1 MRRLLPS
8 AAAVAAVTLTLAACG
23 GGGGESAAPA
33 ASVSD
38 PSKVSGE
45 VTWWDTTR
53 PDSEGPT
60 FQALIK
66 EFQAKYPQVKVNY
79 VNVPSD
85 QAQNQ
90 FQTAA
95 QAGTGAPDV
104 IRSEVAWTSQFA
116 SLGYLQPL
124 DGSRA
129 VDKPEDFLPGPL
141 SSTKFGGKTYAV
153 PQVTDTLALIY
164 NKRLLKEAY
173 HEEALKT
180 IAELKQTALDVKA
193 KTGAQ
198 GLALNVDSYF
208 LLPFMYGE
216 GGDLLDVANKKIVVN
231 SPANVKAMETVSDLI
246 SSGAAAKPATTESYA
261 NAMTA
266 LKEGKAAMI
275 YNGPWALSEI
285 YQGKE
290 FKDKANLG
298 IAPVPAGSMKAAAP
312 TGGWNLAIYS
322 RLEEHPGGVRVR
334 PLHDHGGGPGED
346 RQGDQPAAD
355 QDLRLRQPRRPGQR
369 GRVGVQADHGHRR
382 AAPVDPRGRPALP
395 AAAGGLSGA
404 RRRQVRARGH
414 AQAGRRAVPRDHEG
428 LELTRGGVDRTG
440 EGRGRRRPR
449 QSP

>member
-1 MRRLLPS
+1 MRRFLPS
-8 AAAVAAVTLTLAACG
+8 AAAVACVLAVSACG
-23 GGGGESAAPA
+23 GGGGETAAPPA
-33 ASVSD
+33 QVSD

-95 QAGTGAPDV
+95 QAGSGAPDV

-124 DGSRA
+124 DGTRA
-129 VDKPEDFLPGPL
+129 VDQPDDFLPGPL
-141 SSTKFGGKTYAV
+141 SSTKFNGKTYAV

-164 NKRLLKEAY
+164 NKRLLKEAG
-173 HEEALKT
+173 HEEPPRT

-193 KTGAQ
+193 KTGAA

-231 SPANVKAMETVSDLI
+231 SPANVKAMQTVADLI
-246 SSGAAAKPATTESYA
+246 SSGAAPKPATTESYA

-290 FKDKANLG
+290 FKDKKNLG
-298 IAPVPAGSMKAAAP
+298 IAPVPAGSVKAAAP
-312 TGGWNLAIYS
+312 TGGWNLAIYAGS
-322 RLEEHPGGVRVR
+322 KNI
-334 PLHDHGGGPGED
+334 
-346 RQGDQPAAD
+346 PAAYEF
-355 QDLRLRQPRRPGQR
+355 
-369 GRVGVQADHGHRR
+369 
-382 AAPVDPRGRPALP
+382 
-395 AAAGGLSGA
+395 
-404 RRRQVRARGH
+404 VRFMTTTE
-414 AQAGRRAVPRDHEG
+414 AQAKIAKEISLLPTRTSAYANPDVQGNPDVAVFKPIMDTAVPRPWIPEG
-428 LELTRGGVDRTG
+428 GQLFQPLLEGYQALVGGKSGPADMLKGVD
-440 EGRGRRRPR
+440 EQYRGIMKDW
-449 QSP
+449 S

>member
-8 AAAVAAVTLTLAACG
+8 AAVVASLALAISACG
-23 GGGGESAAPA
+23 GGGGGTAAPPTQ
-33 ASVSD
+33 VSD

-66 EFQAKYPQVKVNY
+66 EFEAEYPQVKVNY

-129 VDKPEDFLPGPL
+129 VDRPEDFLPGPL
-141 SSTKFGGKTYAV
+141 SSTKYDGKTYAV

-164 NKRLLKEAY
+164 NKRLLKEAG
-173 HEEALKT
+173 HEEPPRT

-193 KTGAQ
+193 KTGAA

-216 GGDLLDVANKKIVVN
+216 GGDLLDVAAKKIVVN
-231 SPANVKAMETVSDLI
+231 SPANVKAMETVADLI
-246 SSGAAAKPATTESYA
+246 SSGAAPKPATTESYA

-285 YQGKE
+285 HQGKE
-290 FKDKANLG
+290 FQDTANLG
-298 IAPVPAGSMKAAAP
+298 IAPVPAGSVKAAAP
-312 TGGWNLAIYS
+312 TGGWNLAVYAGSKNI
-322 RLEEHPGGVRVR
+322 
-334 PLHDHGGGPGED
+334 
-346 RQGDQPAAD
+346 PAA
-355 QDLRLRQPRRPGQR
+355 
-369 GRVGVQADHGHRR
+369 
-382 AAPVDPRGRPALP
+382 
-395 AAAGGLSGA
+395 SEF
-404 RRRQVRARGH
+404 VRFMTTAE
-414 AQAGRRAVPRDHEG
+414 AQAKIAKEISLLPTRTSAYADPAVQGNADVAVFKPIMDTAVPRPWIPEG
-428 LELTRGGVDRTG
+428 GQLFQPLLEGYQALVGGKSAPADMLKGVD
-440 EGRGRRRPR
+440 EQYRGIMKDW
-449 QSP
+449 S

>member
-8 AAAVAAVTLTLAACG
+8 AAAVAALVLMVSACG
-23 GGGGESAAPA
+23 GGGETAAPPTQ
-33 ASVSD
+33 VSD
-38 PSKVSGE
+38 PSQVSGE

-66 EFQAKYPQVKVNY
+66 EFQAKYPKVKVNY

-95 QAGTGAPDV
+95 QAGSGAPDV

-124 DGSRA
+124 DGTRA

-141 SSTKFGGKTYAV
+141 SSTKYNEKTYAV

-164 NKRLLKEAY
+164 NKRLLKEAG
-173 HEEALKT
+173 HEEAPKT
-180 IAELKQTALDVKA
+180 LAELKQTALDVKA
-193 KTGAQ
+193 KTDAE
-198 GLALNVDSYF
+198 GLALNVDAYF

-216 GGDLLDVANKKIVVN
+216 GGDLLDVTNKKIVVN
-231 SPANVKAMETVSDLI
+231 SPANVKAMENVVDLM
-246 SSGAAAKPATTESYA
+246 SSGAAPKPAITDSYA

-266 LKEGKAAMI
+266 LKEGKVAMI

-290 FKDKANLG
+290 FQDKKNLG
-298 IAPVPAGSMKAAAP
+298 IAPVPAGSVKAAAP
-312 TGGWNLAIYS
+312 TGGWNLAIYAGS
-322 RLEEHPGGVRVR
+322 KNI
-334 PLHDHGGGPGED
+334 
-346 RQGDQPAAD
+346 PAAYEF
-355 QDLRLRQPRRPGQR
+355 
-369 GRVGVQADHGHRR
+369 
-382 AAPVDPRGRPALP
+382 
-395 AAAGGLSGA
+395 
-404 RRRQVRARGH
+404 VRFMTTAE
-414 AQAGRRAVPRDHEG
+414 AQAKIAKEISLLPTRTSAYANPDVQGNADVAVFKPIMDTAVPRPWIPEG
-428 LELTRGGVDRTG
+428 GQLFQPLLEGYQGLVNGKLQPADMLKQVEEDYREIMKDW
-440 EGRGRRRPR
+440 
-449 QSP
+449 S

>member
-8 AAAVAAVTLTLAACG
+8 AAAVAALVLTVSACG
-23 GGGGESAAPA
+23 GGGGETAAPPTQ
-33 ASVSD
+33 VSD

-129 VDKPEDFLPGPL
+129 VDQPDDFLPGPL
-141 SSTKFGGKTYAV
+141 SSTEYNGKTYAV

-164 NKRLLKEAY
+164 NKRLLKEAG
-173 HEEALKT
+173 HEEPPKT

-193 KTGAQ
+193 KTGAA

-231 SPANVKAMETVSDLI
+231 SPANVKAMETVADLI
-246 SSGAAAKPATTESYA
+246 SSGAAPKPATTESYA

-290 FKDKANLG
+290 FKDKENLG
-298 IAPVPAGSMKAAAP
+298 IAPVPAGSVKAAAP
-312 TGGWNLAIYS
+312 TGGWNLAIYAGS
-322 RLEEHPGGVRVR
+322 KNI
-334 PLHDHGGGPGED
+334 
-346 RQGDQPAAD
+346 PAAYEF
-355 QDLRLRQPRRPGQR
+355 
-369 GRVGVQADHGHRR
+369 
-382 AAPVDPRGRPALP
+382 
-395 AAAGGLSGA
+395 
-404 RRRQVRARGH
+404 VRFMTTAE
-414 AQAGRRAVPRDHEG
+414 AQAKIAKEISLLPTRTSAYSNPDVQGNSDVAVFKPIMDTAVPRPWIPEG
-428 LELTRGGVDRTG
+428 GQLFQPLLEGYQALVGGKSAPADMLKGVD
-440 EGRGRRRPR
+440 EQYRGIMKDW
-449 QSP
+449 S

>member
-1 MRRLLPS
+1 MRRLLPAGTVLAS
-8 AAAVAAVTLTLAACG
+8 LTLAAAACG
-23 GGGGESAAPA
+23 GGGGGGEPAAPA
-33 ASVSD
+33 ASVAD
-38 PSKVSGE
+38 PAKITGE

-66 EFQAKYPQVKVNY
+66 EFETAYPGIKVKY

-95 QAGTGAPDV
+95 QAGSGAPDV

-129 VDKPEDFLPGPL
+129 VDQPGDFLPGPS
-141 SSTKFGGKTYAV
+141 SSTRYNGKTYAV

-164 NKRLLKEAY
+164 NKRLLKEAG
-173 HEEALKT
+173 HEEPPKT
-180 IAELKQTALDVKA
+180 VAELKQTALDVKA

-216 GGDLLDVANKKIVVN
+216 GGDLLDVQNKKIVVD
-231 SPANVKAMETVSDLI
+231 SPANVQAMQTVADLI

-290 FKDKANLG
+290 FQDKANLG
-298 IAPVPAGSMKAAAP
+298 IAPVPAGSVKAGAP
-312 TGGWNLAIYS
+312 TGGWNLAIYAGS
-322 RLEEHPGGVRVR
+322 KNI
-334 PLHDHGGGPGED
+334 
-346 RQGDQPAAD
+346 PAAYEFVRFMTTAKAQAKIAKEISLLPTRASAYAD
-355 QDLRLRQPRRPGQR
+355 PDVQGNQDVAVFKPIMDTAVARPWIPEGGQLFQPLLEGYQDL
-369 GRVGVQADHGHRR
+369 VGGKSAPADMLKKVSEQYHGIMK
-382 AAPVDPRGRPALP
+382 DW
-395 AAAGGLSGA
+395 S
-404 RRRQVRARGH
+404 
-414 AQAGRRAVPRDHEG
+414 
-428 LELTRGGVDRTG
+428 
-440 EGRGRRRPR
+440 
-449 QSP
+449 

>member
-8 AAAVAAVTLTLAACG
+8 AAAVAAVTLVLAACG
-23 GGGGESAAPA
+23 GGGGESAAAPA

-164 NKRLLKEAY
+164 NKRLLKEAG
-173 HEEALKT
+173 HEEAPKT

-193 KTGAQ
+193 KTDAE

-231 SPANVKAMETVSDLI
+231 SPANVKAMETVADLI
-246 SSGAAAKPATTESYA
+246 SSGAAPKPATTESYA

-312 TGGWNLAIYS
+312 TGGWNLAIYAGS
-322 RLEEHPGGVRVR
+322 KNI
-334 PLHDHGGGPGED
+334 
-346 RQGDQPAAD
+346 PAAYEF
-355 QDLRLRQPRRPGQR
+355 
-369 GRVGVQADHGHRR
+369 
-382 AAPVDPRGRPALP
+382 
-395 AAAGGLSGA
+395 
-404 RRRQVRARGH
+404 VRFMTTAE
-414 AQAGRRAVPRDHEG
+414 AQAKIAKEISLLPTRTSAYDNPDVQGNADVSVFKPIMDTAVPRPWIPEG
-428 LELTRGGVDRTG
+428 GQLFQPLLEGYQSLVGGKSAPADMLKQVDEQYRGIMKDW
-440 EGRGRRRPR
+440 
-449 QSP
+449 S

>member
-1 MRRLLPS
+1 MRRLLPAGTVLAS
-8 AAAVAAVTLTLAACG
+8 LTLAVAACG
-23 GGGGESAAPA
+23 GGGGGGEPAAPA
-33 ASVSD
+33 ASVAD
-38 PSKVSGE
+38 PAKITGE

-66 EFQAKYPQVKVNY
+66 EFETAYPGIKVKY

-95 QAGTGAPDV
+95 QAGSGAPDV

-129 VDKPEDFLPGPL
+129 VDQPGDFLPGPS
-141 SSTKFGGKTYAV
+141 SSTRYNGKTYAV

-164 NKRLLKEAY
+164 NKRLLKEAG
-173 HEEALKT
+173 HEEPPKT
-180 IAELKQTALDVKA
+180 VAELKQTALDVKA

-216 GGDLLDVANKKIVVN
+216 GGDLLDVQNKKIVVD
-231 SPANVKAMETVSDLI
+231 SPANVRAMQTVADLI

-290 FKDKANLG
+290 FQDKANLG
-298 IAPVPAGSMKAAAP
+298 IAPVPAGSVKAGAP
-312 TGGWNLAIYS
+312 TGGWNLAIYAGS
-322 RLEEHPGGVRVR
+322 KNI
-334 PLHDHGGGPGED
+334 
-346 RQGDQPAAD
+346 PAAYEFVRFMTTAKAQAKIAKEISLLPTRASAYAD
-355 QDLRLRQPRRPGQR
+355 PDVQGNQDVAVFKPIMDTAVARPWIPEGGQLFQPLLEGYQDL
-369 GRVGVQADHGHRR
+369 VGGKSAPADMLKKVSEQYHGIMK
-382 AAPVDPRGRPALP
+382 DW
-395 AAAGGLSGA
+395 S
-404 RRRQVRARGH
+404 
-414 AQAGRRAVPRDHEG
+414 
-428 LELTRGGVDRTG
+428 
-440 EGRGRRRPR
+440 
-449 QSP
+449 

>member
-1 MRRLLPS
+1 MRRLLPAGTVLAS
-8 AAAVAAVTLTLAACG
+8 LTLAVAACG
-23 GGGGESAAPA
+23 GGGGGGEPAAPA
-33 ASVSD
+33 ASVAD
-38 PSKVSGE
+38 PAKITGE

-66 EFQAKYPQVKVNY
+66 EFEAAYPGIKVKY

-95 QAGTGAPDV
+95 QAGSGAPDV

-129 VDKPEDFLPGPL
+129 VDQPGDFLPGPS
-141 SSTKFGGKTYAV
+141 SSTKYNGKTYAV

-164 NKRLLKEAY
+164 NKRLLKEAG
-173 HEEALKT
+173 HEEPPKT
-180 IAELKQTALDVKA
+180 VAELKQTALDVKA

-216 GGDLLDVANKKIVVN
+216 GGDLLDVQNKKIVID
-231 SPANVKAMETVSDLI
+231 SPANVRAMQTVADLI

-290 FKDKANLG
+290 FQDKANLG
-298 IAPVPAGSMKAAAP
+298 IAPVPAGSVKAGAP
-312 TGGWNLAIYS
+312 TGGWNLAIYAGS
-322 RLEEHPGGVRVR
+322 KNI
-334 PLHDHGGGPGED
+334 
-346 RQGDQPAAD
+346 PAAYEFVRFMTTAKAQAKIAKEISLLPTRASAYAD
-355 QDLRLRQPRRPGQR
+355 PDVQGNQDVAVFKPIMDTAVARPWIPEGGQLFQPLLEGYQDL
-369 GRVGVQADHGHRR
+369 VGGKSAPADMLKKVSEQYHGIMK
-382 AAPVDPRGRPALP
+382 DW
-395 AAAGGLSGA
+395 S
-404 RRRQVRARGH
+404 
-414 AQAGRRAVPRDHEG
+414 
-428 LELTRGGVDRTG
+428 
-440 EGRGRRRPR
+440 
-449 QSP
+449 

>member
-8 AAAVAAVTLTLAACG
+8 AAAVAAVTLALAACG

-164 NKRLLKEAY
+164 NKRLLKEAG
-173 HEEALKT
+173 HEEAPKT

-193 KTGAQ
+193 KTDAE

-216 GGDLLDVANKKIVVN
+216 GGDLLDVANKKVVVN
-231 SPANVKAMETVSDLI
+231 SPANVKAMETVADLI
-246 SSGAAAKPATTESYA
+246 SSGAAPKPATTESYA

-312 TGGWNLAIYS
+312 TGGWNLAIYAGS
-322 RLEEHPGGVRVR
+322 KNI
-334 PLHDHGGGPGED
+334 
-346 RQGDQPAAD
+346 PAAYEF
-355 QDLRLRQPRRPGQR
+355 
-369 GRVGVQADHGHRR
+369 
-382 AAPVDPRGRPALP
+382 
-395 AAAGGLSGA
+395 
-404 RRRQVRARGH
+404 VRFMTTAE
-414 AQAGRRAVPRDHEG
+414 AQAKIAKEISLLPTRTSAYDNPDVQGNADVSVFKPIMDTAVPRPWIPEG
-428 LELTRGGVDRTG
+428 GQLFQPLLEGYQALVGGKSAPADMLKQVDEQYRGIMKDW
-440 EGRGRRRPR
+440 
-449 QSP
+449 S

>member
-8 AAAVAAVTLTLAACG
+8 AAAVAALVLTVSACG
-23 GGGGESAAPA
+23 GGGGETAAPPA
-33 ASVSD
+33 QVSD

-124 DGSRA
+124 DGTRA
-129 VDKPEDFLPGPL
+129 VDQPDDFLPGPL
-141 SSTKFGGKTYAV
+141 SSTKFNGKTYAV

-164 NKRLLKEAY
+164 NKRLLKEAG
-173 HEEALKT
+173 HEEPPKT

-193 KTGAQ
+193 KTGAA

-231 SPANVKAMETVSDLI
+231 SPANVKAMETVADLI
-246 SSGAAAKPATTESYA
+246 SSGAAPKPATTESYA

-290 FKDKANLG
+290 FQDKENLG
-298 IAPVPAGSMKAAAP
+298 IAPVPAGSVKAAAP
-312 TGGWNLAIYS
+312 HG
-322 RLEEHPGGVRVR
+322 RLEPGHLRRLQEHPGRLRVR
-334 PLHDHGGGPGED
+334 PVHDHGRGAGQD
-346 RQGDQPAAD
+346 RQGDQPAAHPH
-355 QDLRLRQPRRPGQR
+355 LRLQQPRRAGQR
-369 GRVGVQADHGHRR
+369 GRRGVQADHGHRG
-382 AAPVDPRGRPALP
+382 AAPLDPRGRAALP
-395 AAAGGLSGA
+395 AAAGGLPVAG
-404 RRRQVRARGH
+404 RRQVGARGH
-414 AQAGRRAVPRDHEG
+414 AQGGRRAVPRDHEG
-428 LELTRGGVDRTG
+428 LELTGDGLH
-440 EGRGRRRPR
+440 P
-449 QSP
+449 

>member
-1 MRRLLPS
+1 MRRAIP
-8 AAAVAAVTLTLAACG
+8 AAAVVAILALAVSACG
-23 GGGGESAAPA
+23 GGSETAAPA
-33 ASVSD
+33 PAQSAAD
-38 PSKVSGE
+38 PSQISGE

-66 EFQAKYPQVKVNY
+66 QFETAYPKIKVKY

-124 DGSRA
+124 DGTRA
-129 VDKPEDFLPGPL
+129 VDAQEDFLPGPL
-141 SSTKFGGKTYAV
+141 SSTKYQDKTYAV

-164 NKRLLKEAY
+164 NKRLLKEAG
-173 HEEALKT
+173 HEEAPKT
-180 IAELKQTALDVKA
+180 VEELKQVALDVKA
-193 KTGAQ
+193 KTGVN

-216 GGDLLDVANKKIVVN
+216 GGDLLDVAAKKIVVN
-231 SPANVKAMETVSDLI
+231 SPANVKAVQTVSDLI
-246 SSGAAAKPATTESYA
+246 TSGAAAKPATTDSYA

-266 LKEGKAAMI
+266 LKDGKAAMI

-298 IAPVPAGSMKAAAP
+298 IAPVPAGSVKAAAP
-312 TGGWNLAIYS
+312 TGGWNLAIYAGS
-322 RLEEHPGGVRVR
+322 KNLDASYEFVRFMTTV
-334 PLHDHGGGPGED
+334 E
-346 RQGDQPAAD
+346 
-355 QDLRLRQPRRPGQR
+355 
-369 GRVGVQADHGHRR
+369 
-382 AAPVDPRGRPALP
+382 
-395 AAAGGLSGA
+395 
-404 RRRQVRARGH
+404 
-414 AQAGRRAVPRDHEG
+414 AQAKIAKELSLLPTRTSSYDNPDVQGNADVAIFKPIMDTAVARPWIPEG
-428 LELTRGGVDRTG
+428 GQLFQPLLEGYQALVGGKTAPDALMKKVDEQYHG
-440 EGRGRRRPR
+440 IMKDW
-449 QSP
+449 S

>member
-1 MRRLLPS
+1 MRRLLT
-8 AAAVAAVTLTLAACG
+8 AAAVVAACALTVSACG
-23 GGGGESAAPA
+23 GGGGQTAAPA
-33 ASVSD
+33 TSVSD
-38 PSKVSGE
+38 PSKISGE

-66 EFQAKYPQVKVNY
+66 EFEAKYPQIKVKY

-129 VDKPEDFLPGPL
+129 VDKPEDFLAGPL
-141 SSTKFGGKTYAV
+141 SSTKFNGKTYAV

-164 NKRLLKEAY
+164 NKRLLKEAG
-173 HEEALKT
+173 HEEAPKT
-180 IAELKQTALDVKA
+180 IPELKQTALDVKS
-193 KTGAQ
+193 KTGAA

-216 GGDLLDVANKKIVVN
+216 GGDLLDVAGKKIVVN
-231 SPANVKAMETVSDLI
+231 SPANVKAVETVSDLI
-246 SSGAAAKPATTESYA
+246 TSGAAPKPATTESYA

-298 IAPVPAGSMKAAAP
+298 IAPVPAGSVKAAAP
-312 TGGWNLAIYS
+312 TGGWNLAIYAGS
-322 RLEEHPGGVRVR
+322 KNI
-334 PLHDHGGGPGED
+334 
-346 RQGDQPAAD
+346 PAAYEF
-355 QDLRLRQPRRPGQR
+355 
-369 GRVGVQADHGHRR
+369 
-382 AAPVDPRGRPALP
+382 
-395 AAAGGLSGA
+395 
-404 RRRQVRARGH
+404 VRFMTAVE
-414 AQAGRRAVPRDHEG
+414 AQAKIAKEISLLPTRTSAYDNADVKGNADVAVFKPIMDTAVPRPWIPEG
-428 LELTRGGVDRTG
+428 GQLFQPLLEGYQSLVGGKSAPADMLKQVDQQYRGIMKDW
-440 EGRGRRRPR
+440 
-449 QSP
+449 S

>member
-8 AAAVAAVTLTLAACG
+8 AAAVAALVLTVSACG
-23 GGGGESAAPA
+23 GGGGETAAPPA
-33 ASVSD
+33 QVSD

-95 QAGTGAPDV
+95 QAGAGAPDV

-124 DGSRA
+124 DGTRA
-129 VDKPEDFLPGPL
+129 VDRPDDFLPGPL
-141 SSTKFGGKTYAV
+141 SSTEYNGKTYAV

-164 NKRLLKEAY
+164 NKRLLKEAG
-173 HEEALKT
+173 HEEPPKT

-193 KTGAQ
+193 KTGAA

-231 SPANVKAMETVSDLI
+231 SPANVKAMETVADLI
-246 SSGAAAKPATTESYA
+246 SSGAAPKPATTESYA

-290 FKDKANLG
+290 FQDKKNLG
-298 IAPVPAGSMKAAAP
+298 IAPVPAGSVKAAAP
-312 TGGWNLAIYS
+312 TGGWNLAIYAGS
-322 RLEEHPGGVRVR
+322 KNI
-334 PLHDHGGGPGED
+334 
-346 RQGDQPAAD
+346 PAAYEF
-355 QDLRLRQPRRPGQR
+355 
-369 GRVGVQADHGHRR
+369 
-382 AAPVDPRGRPALP
+382 
-395 AAAGGLSGA
+395 
-404 RRRQVRARGH
+404 VRFMTTAE
-414 AQAGRRAVPRDHEG
+414 AQAKIAKEISLLPTRTSAYSDPDVQGNPDVAVFKPIMDTAVPRPWIPEG
-428 LELTRGGVDRTG
+428 GQLFQPLLEGYQSLVGGKSGPADMLKTVDEQYRGIMKDW
-440 EGRGRRRPR
+440 
-449 QSP
+449 S

>member
-1 MRRLLPS
+1 MRRNLPA
-8 AAAVAAVTLTLAACG
+8 AAAVAAFVLALSACG
-23 GGGGESAAPA
+23 GGGETPAPA

-45 VTWWDTTR
+45 LTWWDTTR
-53 PDSEGPT
+53 PESEGPT

-141 SSTKFGGKTYAV
+141 SSTKFNGKTYAV

-164 NKRLLKEAY
+164 NKRLLKEAG
-173 HEEALKT
+173 HEEPPKT

-193 KTGAQ
+193 KTGVA

-246 SSGAAAKPATTESYA
+246 SSGAAPKPATTESYA

-298 IAPVPAGSMKAAAP
+298 IAPVPAGSVKAAAP
-312 TGGWNLAIYS
+312 TGGWNLAIYAGS
-322 RLEEHPGGVRVR
+322 KNI
-334 PLHDHGGGPGED
+334 
-346 RQGDQPAAD
+346 PAAYEF
-355 QDLRLRQPRRPGQR
+355 
-369 GRVGVQADHGHRR
+369 
-382 AAPVDPRGRPALP
+382 
-395 AAAGGLSGA
+395 
-404 RRRQVRARGH
+404 VRFMTTVE
-414 AQAGRRAVPRDHEG
+414 AQAKIAKEISLLPTRTSAYANPDVEGNSDVAVFKPIMDTAVPRPWIPEG
-428 LELTRGGVDRTG
+428 GQLFQPLLEGYQSLVGGKSGPADMLKKVDEQYRGIMKDW
-440 EGRGRRRPR
+440 
-449 QSP
+449 S

>member
-8 AAAVAAVTLTLAACG
+8 AAAVAALVLTVSACG
-23 GGGGESAAPA
+23 AGGGETAAPPA
-33 ASVSD
+33 QVSD

-124 DGSRA
+124 DGTRA
-129 VDKPEDFLPGPL
+129 VDQPDDFLPGPL
-141 SSTKFGGKTYAV
+141 SSTKFNGKTYAV

-164 NKRLLKEAY
+164 NKRLLKEAG
-173 HEEALKT
+173 HEEPPKT

-193 KTGAQ
+193 KTGAA

-231 SPANVKAMETVSDLI
+231 SPANVKAMETVADLI
-246 SSGAAAKPATTESYA
+246 SSGAAPKPATTESYA

-290 FKDKANLG
+290 FQDKENLG
-298 IAPVPAGSMKAAAP
+298 IAPVPAGSVKAAAP
-312 TGGWNLAIYS
+312 TGGWNLAIYAGS
-322 RLEEHPGGVRVR
+322 KNI
-334 PLHDHGGGPGED
+334 
-346 RQGDQPAAD
+346 PAAYEF
-355 QDLRLRQPRRPGQR
+355 
-369 GRVGVQADHGHRR
+369 
-382 AAPVDPRGRPALP
+382 
-395 AAAGGLSGA
+395 
-404 RRRQVRARGH
+404 VRFMTTAE
-414 AQAGRRAVPRDHEG
+414 AQAKIAKEISLLPTRTSAYSNPDVQGNADVAVFKPIMDTAVPRPWIPEG
-428 LELTRGGVDRTG
+428 GQLFQPLLEGYQSLVGGKSGPADMLKAVDEQYRGIMKDW
-440 EGRGRRRPR
+440 
-449 QSP
+449 S

>member
-164 NKRLLKEAY
+164 NKRLLKEAG
-173 HEEALKT
+173 HEEAPKT

-312 TGGWNLAIYS
+312 TGGWNLAIYAGS
-322 RLEEHPGGVRVR
+322 KNI
-334 PLHDHGGGPGED
+334 
-346 RQGDQPAAD
+346 PAAYEFVRFMTTAEAQAKIAKEISLLPTRTSAYD
-355 QDLRLRQPRRPGQR
+355 NPD
-369 GRVGVQADHGHRR
+369 VQANADVSVFK
-382 AAPVDPRGRPALP
+382 PIMDT
-395 AAAGGLSGA
+395 
-404 RRRQVRARGH
+404 
-414 AQAGRRAVPRDHEG
+414 AVPRPWIPEG
-428 LELTRGGVDRTG
+428 GQLFQPLLEGYQALVGGKSAPADMLKQVDEQYRGIMKDW
-440 EGRGRRRPR
+440 
-449 QSP
+449 S

>member
-8 AAAVAAVTLTLAACG
+8 AAAVAAVTLVLAACG

-164 NKRLLKEAY
+164 NKRLLKEAG
-173 HEEALKT
+173 HEEAPKT
-180 IAELKQTALDVKA
+180 IAELKQTALDVKT
-193 KTGAQ
+193 KTDAE

-231 SPANVKAMETVSDLI
+231 SPANVKAMETVADLI
-246 SSGAAAKPATTESYA
+246 SSGAAPKPATTESYA

-312 TGGWNLAIYS
+312 TGGWNLAIYAGS
-322 RLEEHPGGVRVR
+322 KNI
-334 PLHDHGGGPGED
+334 
-346 RQGDQPAAD
+346 PAAYEF
-355 QDLRLRQPRRPGQR
+355 
-369 GRVGVQADHGHRR
+369 
-382 AAPVDPRGRPALP
+382 
-395 AAAGGLSGA
+395 
-404 RRRQVRARGH
+404 VRFMTTAE
-414 AQAGRRAVPRDHEG
+414 AQAKIAKEISLLPTRTSAYDNPDVQGNADVSVFKPIMDTAVPRPWIPEG
-428 LELTRGGVDRTG
+428 GQLFQPLLEGYQSLVGGKSAPADMLKQVDEQYRGIMKDW
-440 EGRGRRRPR
+440 
-449 QSP
+449 S

>member
-1 MRRLLPS
+1 MRRAFP
-8 AAAVAAVTLTLAACG
+8 AAAVVAALALAVSACG
-23 GGGGESAAPA
+23 GGGETAAPTPAQSAA
-33 ASVSD
+33 D
-38 PSKVSGE
+38 PSQISGE

-66 EFQAKYPQVKVNY
+66 EFEAAYPKIKVKY

-124 DGSRA
+124 DGTRA
-129 VDKPEDFLPGPL
+129 VDQQDDFLPGPL
-141 SSTKFGGKTYAV
+141 SSTKFQDKTYAV

-164 NKRLLKEAY
+164 NKRLLKEAG
-173 HEEALKT
+173 HEEAPKT
-180 IAELKQTALDVKA
+180 VAELKQVALDVKA
-193 KTGAQ
+193 KTGVN

-208 LLPFMYGE
+208 LLPFIYGE

-231 SPANVKAMETVSDLI
+231 SPANVKAIETVADLI
-246 SSGAAAKPATTESYA
+246 SSGAAPKPATTDSYA

-266 LKEGKAAMI
+266 LKDGKAAMI

-290 FKDKANLG
+290 FADKTNLG
-298 IAPVPAGSMKAAAP
+298 IAPVPAGSVKAGAP
-312 TGGWNLAIYS
+312 TGGWNLAIYAGS
-322 RLEEHPGGVRVR
+322 KNLDASYEFVRFMSTVEAQGKIAKELGLLPTRTSAYETPEVKSNADVSVFKPIMDTAVARPWIPEGGQLFQ
-334 PLHDHGGGPGED
+334 PLVEGYQALVSGQSKPADLLKKVDEQYHGIMKD
-346 RQGDQPAAD
+346 W
-355 QDLRLRQPRRPGQR
+355 
-369 GRVGVQADHGHRR
+369 
-382 AAPVDPRGRPALP
+382 
-395 AAAGGLSGA
+395 S
-404 RRRQVRARGH
+404 
-414 AQAGRRAVPRDHEG
+414 
-428 LELTRGGVDRTG
+428 
-440 EGRGRRRPR
+440 
-449 QSP
+449 